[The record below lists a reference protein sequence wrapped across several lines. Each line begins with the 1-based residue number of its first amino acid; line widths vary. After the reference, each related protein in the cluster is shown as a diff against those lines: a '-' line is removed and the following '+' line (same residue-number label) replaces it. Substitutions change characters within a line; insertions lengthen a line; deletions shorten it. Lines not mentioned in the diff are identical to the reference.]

1 MIMIIYIGER
11 TWSEPFVRS
20 VCLFFF
26 LPFPLCKVFFFLYGV
41 RCLYPF
47 WGSPRHCWILDSTPW
62 IPDSMYYTCFC
73 WWNLLSGFQSLVGFC
88 RSKNGFPWFRILQ
101 ATEPGRKESGFLYM
115 GRYILQQQHLRG
127 TSLREMINMS
137 ELDKDEPW
145 ILDCGRTT
153 YDTIHVMYASIM
165 RHTHEPNCLLTYYTV
180 LRH

>member
-1 MIMIIYIGER
+1 MHLKWGVCQI
-11 TWSEPFVRS
+11 SLFV
-20 VCLFFF
+20 FF
-26 LPFPLCKVFFFLYGV
+26 LPFSLWKVHFVCMVCDAFTPFEGV
-41 RCLYPF
+41 Q
-47 WGSPRHCWILDSTPW
+47 GTVCWILDSTPW
-62 IPDSMYYTCFC
+62 IPDSMYCTCFC

-115 GRYILQQQHLRG
+115 GRYILQQHHLRG